1 MIAARLEGVTSTAKP
16 RTPYV
21 VKSKT
26 LSKNPACAPL
36 RDMLTEAHEQE
47 PKSWL
52 NVEGPFLRAMEEF
65 DSFVADGTAD
75 QGARRNGK
83 GEFFNDLLAMVL
95 SNCSGLDLVSRPG
108 VPGLI
113 FPKHNLDITYPGGK
127 DVVIEFLLE
136 AKTIGTPKHP
146 GNESQAN
153 PLGRPGKSDLPK
165 RVKEA
170 GFKTIDLKAEYGRLM
185 AAHGHSPSGGPSG
198 DVTSWLRAQKP
209 LSYLFVAAR
218 LVDSGNDLKQ
228 VVQLCNQAALV
239 MDVVGLYC
247 FMPVSPGTPTRY
259 ERVDVPNHLAIDR
272 VLHRTCLDLQGLAG
286 KAPTPLPGV
295 PALAD
300 AAVDAE
306 VGGEDDADS
315 EDDG

>member
-1 MIAARLEGVTSTAKP
+1 MTSAAKP

-26 LSKNPACAPL
+26 LSTNPACEPL
-36 RDMLTEAHEQE
+36 RKMLIAIDKQS

-52 NVEGPFLRAMEEF
+52 NVEDPFLRAMEEF
-65 DSFVADGTAD
+65 DGHVASGAAD
-75 QGARRNGK
+75 AGARRNGK
-83 GEFFNDLLAMVL
+83 GEFFNDLLAIVL
-95 SNCSGLDLVSRPG
+95 GNCAGVELVSRPG

-113 FPKHNLDITYPGGK
+113 FPKHNLDVTYPGGK
-127 DVVIEFLLE
+127 NVVIEFLLE
-136 AKTIGTPKHP
+136 AKTVGTPKHP
-146 GNESQAN
+146 GNTSQKN

-185 AAHGHSPSGGPSG
+185 AAHGKSPSGGPSG

-209 LSYLFVAAR
+209 NSYLFVAAR
-218 LVDSGNDLKQ
+218 LVDDANDLAQ

-247 FMPVSPGTPTRY
+247 FVPVSASQPTRY
-259 ERVDVPNHLAIDR
+259 KPVKVPNHLAMDR

-286 KAPTPLPGV
+286 SAPMPLPGV
-295 PALAD
+295 PALASV
-300 AAVDAE
+300 A
-306 VGGEDDADS
+306 DDADVAGD
-315 EDDG
+315 EDDDDV